1 MNFLKFLFGKDL
13 ETKNPAVQ
21 PGTIYLDTAKNE
33 LWFDDPSNTSSTHN
47 KVIDTATL
55 IYKVT
60 STITFP
66 SDGSDFEEGGS
77 GDNTSSATAVLG
89 QAILGTMTLGTK

>member
-13 ETKNPAVQ
+13 ETKNPTVQ

-77 GDNTSSATAVLG
+77 DNSSSATAVLG
-89 QAILGTMTLGTK
+89 QAVLGTMTLGTK